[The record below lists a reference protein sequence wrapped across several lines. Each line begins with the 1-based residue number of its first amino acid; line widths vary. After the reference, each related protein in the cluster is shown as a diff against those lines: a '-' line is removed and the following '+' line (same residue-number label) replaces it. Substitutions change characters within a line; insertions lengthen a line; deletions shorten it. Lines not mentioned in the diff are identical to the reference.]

1 MISETNIKNI
11 YSFSDTLAPFLF
23 YDEDYEV
30 FNLDLQSYREN
41 FKKNVL
47 HDELLLVSQNQ
58 SLKERSSYD
67 LFFKNFVNLYEVT
80 VLKELYSNT
89 YMPYNNYKDHST
101 ENGFYLYKL
110 KIKN

>member
-1 MISETNIKNI
+1 M
-11 YSFSDTLAPFLF
+11 APFLF

-110 KIKN
+110 KIKD

>member
-1 MISETNIKNI
+1 M
-11 YSFSDTLAPFLF
+11 
-23 YDEDYEV
+23 
-30 FNLDLQSYREN
+30 
-41 FKKNVL
+41 L

-101 ENGFYLYKL
+101 ENGFIYTSL
-110 KIKN
+110 K